1 MKDSLRTGEKMH
13 TAAIEKQK
21 KLVQD
26 RKIEEERMRQHKL
39 EEKRNKKIAQQ
50 QLLVN
55 SLKPQI
61 EANARL
67 FLKDCKPY
75 AEERPPSSN

>member
-1 MKDSLRTGEKMH
+1 MKDSLRAGDKMH
-13 TAAIEKQK
+13 TESIEKQK

-26 RKIEEERMRQHKL
+26 RKKEEERMRQLKL

-50 QLLVN
+50 QVIVN

-61 EANARL
+61 TANAKL

>member
-1 MKDSLRTGEKMH
+1 MH
-13 TAAIEKQK
+13 TEAIEKQK

-26 RKIEEERMRQHKL
+26 RKKEEERMRQLKL

-50 QLLVN
+50 QVIVN

-61 EANARL
+61 TANAKL

-75 AEERPPSSN
+75 VEERPPSSN